1 MDKQTHL
8 QNIEAVRTI
17 NDYLS
22 TLSPQQIA
30 TNTSLLNELAIQ
42 CASWK
47 AFTGEVMSAQ
57 KKEWMDAKRKAY
69 ETFIASSEA
78 NQRRVEKYG
87 VMMVKDYIS
96 ARCGEYESTYE
107 LLERTNNACG
117 YMEDALRSVI
127 ASLREEMK
135 SINYAPR
142 M

>member
-1 MDKQTHL
+1 MNTQRHL
-8 QNIEAVRTI
+8 QNIEEVRNI
-17 NDYLS
+17 NNFLS
-22 TLSPQQIA
+22 NINPQDIA
-30 TNTSLLNELAIQ
+30 TNTTALNELAIQ

-47 AFTGEVMSAQ
+47 AFTGEVMSVQ
-57 KKEWMDAKRKAY
+57 RKEWMDAKRKAY

-78 NQRRVEKYG
+78 NQKRVEKYG

-96 ARCGEYESTYE
+96 ARCGEHESTYE
-107 LLERTNNACG
+107 LIERTNNACG
-117 YMEDALRSVI
+117 YMEDAIRSVI